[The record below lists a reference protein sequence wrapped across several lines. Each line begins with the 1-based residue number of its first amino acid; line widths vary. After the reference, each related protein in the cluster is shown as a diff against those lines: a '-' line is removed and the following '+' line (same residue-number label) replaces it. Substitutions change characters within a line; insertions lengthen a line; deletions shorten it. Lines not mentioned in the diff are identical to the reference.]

1 MVVMKN
7 IWIKIKIFIKL
18 NFIYPIS
25 KTYSKIHSI
34 LPKGIR
40 LGANVAIEENV
51 IFENSD
57 FIIGNHVY
65 IAKNT
70 FFASCS
76 EIGNFSSISLDCK
89 IGMRNHPLDFVST
102 SPATYNSRRNFVKQN
117 YFDDSMNSPCVIG
130 ADVLI
135 SSGVI
140 VLSGITIG
148 TGAVIGAGAVV
159 VADVPPYAIVA
170 GVPAKVLRYRFNNEI
185 IKKLLDSKWWTLP
198 DEQLVSLAPL
208 FANPDVFLSELEKSN
223 EFFST

>member
-1 MVVMKN
+1 MKN

-76 EIGNFSSISLDCK
+76 EILRQKTSRARYAFSVPTPRESSEFRSATE
-89 IGMRNHPLDFVST
+89 GRST
-102 SPATYNSRRNFVKQN
+102 
-117 YFDDSMNSPCVIG
+117 
-130 ADVLI
+130 
-135 SSGVI
+135 
-140 VLSGITIG
+140 
-148 TGAVIGAGAVV
+148 
-159 VADVPPYAIVA
+159 
-170 GVPAKVLRYRFNNEI
+170 AKVSERR
-185 IKKLLDSKWWTLP
+185 S
-198 DEQLVSLAPL
+198 AP
-208 FANPDVFLSELEKSN
+208 
-223 EFFST
+223 